1 VAADEI
7 HNDLKYL
14 KLSHMNVFLLMNT
27 MILSFLSLLSLSET
41 YNVIVSLR
49 YSLETFIQNFYF
61 ITVH

>member
-1 VAADEI
+1 
-7 HNDLKYL
+7 
-14 KLSHMNVFLLMNT
+14 MNVFLLMNT